1 MESGDTEYA
10 GEGPY
15 CRGRVSKRGGISLS
29 GKNGLATLSRTPS
42 SGGGEIKTDYYVP
55 LYFFFFPVA
64 VLLVEA
70 ALERTQ
76 RKPM

>member
-1 MESGDTEYA
+1 MESGDTEYV

-15 CRGRVSKRGGISLS
+15 CRGRFSKRGGISLS

-42 SGGGEIKTDYYVP
+42 SRGQIINAP

-70 ALERTQ
+70 ALERTHL
-76 RKPM
+76 KPM